1 MNTSKDFLIE
11 FTSSFKDLVVSKKS
25 FFTSGLN
32 LLAYSTNYNIDE
44 EKSKLDKINDV
55 LNKIIAII
63 YNPYFH
69 IEESEVIKRSELSG
83 KLDHQSFQDTLND
96 PKLWKQK
103 GNLMF
108 PEYVHTK
115 QTVDSIDIYENRFI
129 CLLINQ
135 LEQQII
141 EFEEDVSF
149 LVESFQDHYQ
159 TRQFT
164 FGTYS
169 MIRNIQRKKYP
180 YNPFVLTNNDS
191 SNELSLLCKKI
202 KTKIKNI
209 KQTNFYSI
217 CSKKAI
223 SNLVKPTNILIHE
236 KLYSYCYKYYM
247 TYYKNENKDENIKQ
261 IYYYNYFFVFLLY
274 YLKNKKLLKR
284 KNTPKIKF
292 DENEMIN
299 FSEFEIDYYHFKFIF
314 TQDKENLGINVKVKL
329 ILDNKE
335 YSSDYYLMC
344 VNKYTLKNEEDV
356 KRIKSSFE
364 DKNFLLITGN
374 NIVKDYNNVLTFSY
388 KNNKRS
394 RNEKLLDDL
403 FSYFTI
409 LIKADKELYSKIC
422 PVCGQT
428 QIHYISDKY
437 VCLECNS
444 EYVIDMIDK
453 TNMLWVKSYRK
464 EQIYGK

>member
-1 MNTSKDFLIE
+1 MNTNKDFLTD
-11 FTSSFKDLVVSKKS
+11 FTLSFKQLVINKKS
-25 FFTSGLN
+25 FYTSGLN
-32 LLAYSTNYNIDE
+32 LLTYSTNYNYDE

-69 IEESEVIKRSELSG
+69 IEENEVIKRSELSG
-83 KLDHQSFQDTLND
+83 KLDHQSFQDTLKD

-103 GNLMF
+103 GNIMS
-108 PEYVHTK
+108 PEYVHSK

-135 LEQQII
+135 LEQQID
-141 EFEEDVSF
+141 EFEEDVSC
-149 LVESFQDHYQ
+149 LIESFQDHYQ

-180 YNPFVLTNNDS
+180 YTPFVLVNNDS
-191 SNELSLLCKKI
+191 SNELSKLCKKI

-209 KQTNFYSI
+209 KQTKFYSI
-217 CSKKAI
+217 CSKKSI
-223 SNLVKPTNILIHE
+223 SNIVKPTNILIHE
-236 KLYSYCYKYYM
+236 RLYSYCYKYYI
-247 TYYKNENKDENIKQ
+247 TYYKNENKDNKIKQ
-261 IYYYNYFFVFLLY
+261 IYYYNYFFVFLLC
-274 YLKNKKLLKR
+274 YLKNNKVLKR

-292 DENEMIN
+292 DENDMIN
-299 FSEFEIDYYHFKFIF
+299 FTEFIIDFYHFRFIF
-314 TQDKENLGINVKVKL
+314 TQDKSNLGINVTVKL

-344 VNKYTLKNEEDV
+344 VDKYTLKNEES
-356 KRIKSSFE
+356 IKKIRSSLE

-374 NIVKDYNNVLTFSY
+374 NVVKDYNNVLTFSY
-388 KNNKRS
+388 KNNKKS

-403 FSYFTI
+403 FSYFSI
-409 LIKADKELYSKIC
+409 LIKADKEFYLKTC

-428 QIHYISDKY
+428 KIQNIADRY

-444 EYVIDMIDK
+444 EYVIDMIDQVDIV
-453 TNMLWVKSYRK
+453 WIKSYRK
-464 EQIYGK
+464 EQLNGK